1 MTMTLF
7 EKEALR
13 IRKDYLR
20 GIITE
25 DEYTHMLD
33 EIATAIIATNEVE

>member
-7 EKEALR
+7 EKEALKV
-13 IRKDYLR
+13 RKDYLR

-25 DEYTHMLD
+25 DEYVTRLD
-33 EIATAIIATNEVE
+33 EIATAIIATSEVE